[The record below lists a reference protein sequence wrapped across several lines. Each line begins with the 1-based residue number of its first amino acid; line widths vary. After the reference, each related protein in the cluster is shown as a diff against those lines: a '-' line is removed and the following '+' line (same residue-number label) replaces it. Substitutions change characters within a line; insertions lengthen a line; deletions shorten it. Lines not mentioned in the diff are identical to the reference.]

1 MKKSELVS
9 LIKECINEVDWINMD
24 VKKKSRGSEA
34 LDKELVLDA
43 LDAMLKDRDMDM
55 DLNVIRNLYDRIES
69 GEFDKI

>member
-1 MKKSELVS
+1 
-9 LIKECINEVDWINMD
+9 MD